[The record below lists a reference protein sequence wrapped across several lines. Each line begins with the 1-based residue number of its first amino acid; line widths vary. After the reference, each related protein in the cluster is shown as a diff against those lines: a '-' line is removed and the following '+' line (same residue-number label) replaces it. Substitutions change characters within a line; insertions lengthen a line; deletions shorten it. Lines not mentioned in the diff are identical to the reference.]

1 MLLSGQTL
9 GALLVLRRNNGVP
22 QQANSAR
29 DTVRPIAA
37 AVTVTCSAGPVSFAS
52 VYVLKTTSLRHRHIH
67 TTLADQSGNLPWA
80 ATQEFYVGKFVSPS
94 LLCTWTPIFDYEA
107 RKDVEIGM
115 NTCSIFNPRFRT
127 VGSHWSEGV
136 EPNRVAHVSLNNGGY
151 CGQHVFQTREVILS
165 ILSASQ
171 GYQCLEIMIR

>member
-1 MLLSGQTL
+1 
-9 GALLVLRRNNGVP
+9 
-22 QQANSAR
+22 
-29 DTVRPIAA
+29 
-37 AVTVTCSAGPVSFAS
+37 
-52 VYVLKTTSLRHRHIH
+52 
-67 TTLADQSGNLPWA
+67 
-80 ATQEFYVGKFVSPS
+80 
-94 LLCTWTPIFDYEA
+94 
-107 RKDVEIGM
+107 M

-151 CGQHVFQTREVILS
+151 CGQHVFQTLDQNMYERASRSADSRITRADAKMKWEVILS